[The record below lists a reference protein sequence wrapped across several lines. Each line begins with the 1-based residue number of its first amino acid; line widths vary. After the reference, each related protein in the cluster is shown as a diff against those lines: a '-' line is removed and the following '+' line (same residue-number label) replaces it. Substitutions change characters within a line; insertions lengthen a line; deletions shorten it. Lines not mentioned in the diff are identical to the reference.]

1 MKCKNCGSDIDQNA
15 KFCGQC
21 GTPVEFEE
29 ELIENCTEDIK
40 EEKQV
45 KENDDIQEKLD
56 EIVEEVTNED
66 DSEKSFENADGERI
80 ENTSELFEEDD
91 KSTNPI
97 GSQAFEENN
106 FEAKSESNEKTTEVK
121 NSGLV
126 KPIALA
132 ACAVMAIFALVYAID
147 LIKLIFYTIGGIF

>member
-45 KENDDIQEKLD
+45 KENNDIQEKLD

-80 ENTSELFEEDD
+80 ENTSELFEGK
-91 KSTNPI
+91 KSQKHKKPNC
-97 GSQAFEENN
+97 SFASLLR
-106 FEAKSESNEKTTEVK
+106 KW
-121 NSGLV
+121 NS
-126 KPIALA
+126 
-132 ACAVMAIFALVYAID
+132 MH
-147 LIKLIFYTIGGIF
+147 